1 MKKWVIILLV
11 NIPVLLQASG
21 VDSLALD
28 SAQLA
33 LLDSLTRSFTLQEV
47 VVTAEESTGKSSASV
62 INKEA
67 MQHLQPSS
75 FTDIL
80 QTLPGATTKDP
91 DLTHANTI
99 RLREANPMGSDY
111 ATSSLGTSFL
121 VDGAPI
127 STNANMQYV
136 SGAWETA
143 AGDRD
148 NTNAGVD
155 MRTLSTDDIERVEI
169 VRGIPSVEYGDLT
182 SGLVKIERRKGGHDL
197 HARLKSDMGSK
208 LFYLAKAFEWDH
220 AADTLTTLRNRTTLN
235 ISADY
240 LNSKADPRNPLNNY
254 SRVTFSARLG
264 HTWHR
269 AHYDLLMTTNLDYT
283 GSFDGE
289 KLFTSYLYIDGANI
303 KNGLA
308 ACMKF
313 IGTHN

>member
-99 RLREANPMGSDY
+99 RLREASNGASSGDY
-111 ATSSLGTSFL
+111 DASSLGTSF
-121 VDGAPI
+121 VIDGAPL
-127 STNANMQYV
+127 STDANMQYLP
-136 SGAWETA
+136 SDNSDIRPI
-143 AGDRD
+143 DRYD
-148 NTNAGVD
+148 
-155 MRTLSTDDIERVEI
+155 S
-169 VRGIPSVEYGDLT
+169 
-182 SGLVKIERRKGGHDL
+182 
-197 HARLKSDMGSK
+197 
-208 LFYLAKAFEWDH
+208 LAHVF
-220 AADTLTTLRNRTTLN
+220 R
-235 ISADY
+235 
-240 LNSKADPRNPLNNY
+240 
-254 SRVTFSARLG
+254 FC
-264 HTWHR
+264 
-269 AHYDLLMTTNLDYT
+269 
-283 GSFDGE
+283 
-289 KLFTSYLYIDGANI
+289 
-303 KNGLA
+303 NG
-308 ACMKF
+308 
-313 IGTHN
+313 